1 VAQFTPDSSPSII
14 IGETE
19 EGGKRRQQPVA
30 IDIFLKVA
38 GIKGE
43 STDDQHREEIDVA
56 SFSWGLSQQRT
67 TGTGGGAG
75 ASKASF
81 QDLHVVTNVSQASP
95 QLFLAS
101 AAGRHI
107 ETAVLTCRKAGGSP
121 QQDFLKYA
129 LSDVLVASYHTDGQ
143 AEDSVP
149 VDEVSFTYVQI
160 KVEYRPQR
168 PDGSLGA
175 PITAGWNVK
184 TNEPIE

>member
-1 VAQFTPDSSPSII
+1 MAL
-14 IGETE
+14 
-19 EGGKRRQQPVA
+19 
-30 IDIFLKVA
+30 DIFLKVA

-43 STDDQHREEIDVA
+43 SSDDRHREEIDVA

-67 TGTGGGAG
+67 TSTGGGAG
-75 ASKASF
+75 ASKADF

-107 ETAVLTCRKAGGSP
+107 ETAVLTCRRAGGSA
-121 QQDFLKYA
+121 QQDFLKYT
-129 LSDVLVASYHTDGQ
+129 SDVLVASYHTDGQ

-149 VDEVSFTYVQI
+149 VDEVSFTYAQV

>member
-1 VAQFTPDSSPSII
+1 LVNLKKAAN
-14 IGETE
+14 
-19 EGGKRRQQPVA
+19 RRQQPVA
-30 IDIFLKVA
+30 LDIFLKVA

-43 STDDQHREEIDVA
+43 SSDDQHREEIDVA
-56 SFSWGLSQQRT
+56 SFSWGLSRQRAT
-67 TGTGGGAG
+67 STGGGAG
-75 ASKASF
+75 ASKADF

-107 ETAVLTCRKAGGSP
+107 ETAILTCRKVSGGT
-121 QQDFLKYA
+121 QQDFLKYT
-129 LSDVLVASYHTDGQ
+129 LTDVLVASYHTDGQ
-143 AEDSVP
+143 AEDSAP
-149 VDEVSFTYVQI
+149 VDEVSFTYAQI

-168 PDGSLGA
+168 ADGSLGA

>member
-1 VAQFTPDSSPSII
+1 LVNLKKAAN
-14 IGETE
+14 
-19 EGGKRRQQPVA
+19 RRQQPVA
-30 IDIFLKVA
+30 LDIFLKVA

-43 STDDQHREEIDVA
+43 SSDDQHREEIDVA
-56 SFSWGLSQQRT
+56 SFSWGLSRQRAT
-67 TGTGGGAG
+67 STGGGAG
-75 ASKASF
+75 ASKADF

-107 ETAVLTCRKAGGSP
+107 ETAILTCRKVSSGT
-121 QQDFLKYA
+121 QQDFLKYT
-129 LSDVLVASYHTDGQ
+129 LTDVLVASYHTDGH
-143 AEDSVP
+143 AEDSAP
-149 VDEVSFTYVQI
+149 VDEVSFTYAQI

-168 PDGSLGA
+168 ADGSLGA

>member
-1 VAQFTPDSSPSII
+1 M
-14 IGETE
+14 
-19 EGGKRRQQPVA
+19 RQQPVA
-30 IDIFLKVA
+30 LNIFLKLA

-43 STDDQHREEIDVA
+43 STDVQHREEIEVA
-56 SFSWGLSQQRT
+56 SFSWGLSRQRAT
-67 TGTGGGAG
+67 STGGGAG
-75 ASKASF
+75 ASKADF

-95 QLFLAS
+95 QLVLAS

-107 ETAVLTCRKAGGSP
+107 ETAILTCRKVSGGT
-121 QQDFLKYA
+121 QQDFLKYT

-149 VDEVSFTYVQI
+149 VDEVSFTYAQI

>member
-1 VAQFTPDSSPSII
+1 VNLKKAAN
-14 IGETE
+14 
-19 EGGKRRQQPVA
+19 RRQQPVA
-30 IDIFLKVA
+30 LDIFLKVA

-43 STDDQHREEIDVA
+43 SSDDQHREEIDVA
-56 SFSWGLSQQRT
+56 SFSWGLSRRRAT
-67 TGTGGGAG
+67 STGGGAG
-75 ASKASF
+75 ASKADF

-107 ETAVLTCRKAGGSP
+107 ETAILTCRKVSGGT
-121 QQDFLKYA
+121 QQDFLKYT
-129 LSDVLVASYHTDGQ
+129 LTDVLVASYHTDGQ
-143 AEDSVP
+143 AEDSAP
-149 VDEVSFTYVQI
+149 VDEVSFTYAQI

>member
-1 VAQFTPDSSPSII
+1 M
-14 IGETE
+14 
-19 EGGKRRQQPVA
+19 A

-107 ETAVLTCRKAGGSP
+107 ETVVLTCRKAGGSP
-121 QQDFLKYA
+121 QQDFRWPRKAHASWGNARGGVPSDSRVARRVYDGGYA
-129 LSDVLVASYHTDGQ
+129 PATHSGD
-143 AEDSVP
+143 
-149 VDEVSFTYVQI
+149 
-160 KVEYRPQR
+160 
-168 PDGSLGA
+168 
-175 PITAGWNVK
+175 
-184 TNEPIE
+184 

>member
-1 VAQFTPDSSPSII
+1 MKPYRSLWRHFY
-14 IGETE
+14 GEDFILQLSGYEPTQCPYH
-19 EGGKRRQQPVA
+19 GA
-30 IDIFLKVA
+30 L
-38 GIKGE
+38 GIE
-43 STDDQHREEIDVA
+43 VA
-56 SFSWGLSQQRT
+56 SFSWGLSRQRAT
-67 TGTGGGAG
+67 STGGGAG
-75 ASKASF
+75 ASKADF

-107 ETAVLTCRKAGGSP
+107 ETAILTCRKAGGSP
-121 QQDFLKYA
+121 QQDFMKYT

-149 VDEVSFTYVQI
+149 VDEVSFTYAQI

-168 PDGSLGA
+168 PDGSLGT

>member
-1 VAQFTPDSSPSII
+1 MALN
-14 IGETE
+14 
-19 EGGKRRQQPVA
+19 
-30 IDIFLKVA
+30 IFLKLA

-43 STDDQHREEIDVA
+43 STDVQHREEIEVA
-56 SFSWGLSQQRT
+56 SFSWGLSRQRAT
-67 TGTGGGAG
+67 STGGGAG
-75 ASKASF
+75 ASKADF

-107 ETAVLTCRKAGGSP
+107 ETAILTCRKVSGGT
-121 QQDFLKYA
+121 QQDFLKYN
-129 LSDVLVASYHTDGQ
+129 LSDVLVASYHTNGQSEDG
-143 AEDSVP
+143 VP
-149 VDEVSFTYVQI
+149 VDEVSFTYAQI

-168 PDGSLGA
+168 ADGSLGA

>member
-1 VAQFTPDSSPSII
+1 LVNLKKAAN
-14 IGETE
+14 
-19 EGGKRRQQPVA
+19 RRQQPVA
-30 IDIFLKVA
+30 LDIFLKVA

-43 STDDQHREEIDVA
+43 SSDDQHREEIDVA
-56 SFSWGLSQQRT
+56 SFSWGLSRQRAT
-67 TGTGGGAG
+67 STGGGAG
-75 ASKASF
+75 ASKADF

-107 ETAVLTCRKAGGSP
+107 ETAILTCRKVSGGT
-121 QQDFLKYA
+121 QQDFLKYT
-129 LSDVLVASYHTDGQ
+129 LTDVLVASYHTDGQ

-149 VDEVSFTYVQI
+149 VDELSFTYAQI

-168 PDGSLGA
+168 PDGSLGT

>member
-1 VAQFTPDSSPSII
+1 MAL
-14 IGETE
+14 
-19 EGGKRRQQPVA
+19 
-30 IDIFLKVA
+30 DIFLKLA

-43 STDDQHREEIDVA
+43 STDAQHREEIDVA

-67 TGTGGGAG
+67 TSTGGGAG

-81 QDLHVVTNVSQASP
+81 QDLYVVTNVSQASP

-107 ETAVLTCRKAGGSP
+107 ETAVLTCRKAGRSP
-121 QQDFLKYA
+121 QQEFLKYT
-129 LSDVLVASYHTDGQ
+129 LSDVLVASYHADGQ

-149 VDEVSFTYVQI
+149 VDEVSFTYAQI

-168 PDGSLGA
+168 ADGSLGA
-175 PITAGWNVK
+175 PITAGWNLK

>member
-1 VAQFTPDSSPSII
+1 MVRL
-14 IGETE
+14 E
-19 EGGKRRQQPVA
+19 EAANRRQQPVA
-30 IDIFLKVA
+30 LDIFLKLA

-43 STDDQHREEIDVA
+43 STDVQHREEIEVA
-56 SFSWGLSQQRT
+56 SFSWGLSRQRAT
-67 TGTGGGAG
+67 STGGGAG
-75 ASKASF
+75 ASKADF
-81 QDLHVVTNVSQASP
+81 QDLHVVINVSQASP

-107 ETAVLTCRKAGGSP
+107 ETAILTCRKVSGGT
-121 QQDFLKYA
+121 QQDFLKYT
-129 LSDVLVASYHTDGQ
+129 LTDVLVASYHTDGQ

-149 VDEVSFTYVQI
+149 VDEVSFTYAQI

-168 PDGSLGA
+168 ADGSLGA

>member
-1 VAQFTPDSSPSII
+1 LVKLEKAA
-14 IGETE
+14 
-19 EGGKRRQQPVA
+19 KRRQQPVA
-30 IDIFLKVA
+30 LDIFLKVA

-43 STDDQHREEIDVA
+43 STDVQHREEIDVA

-67 TGTGGGAG
+67 TSASGGAG

-81 QDLHVVTNVSQASP
+81 QDLHVVINVSQASP

-107 ETAVLTCRKAGGSP
+107 ETAVLTCRKVGASP
-121 QQDFLKYA
+121 QQDFLKYT

-149 VDEVSFTYVQI
+149 VDEVSFTYAQI

-168 PDGSLGA
+168 PDGSMGA
-175 PITAGWNVK
+175 PITAGWNLK